1 MKNRIS
7 IIVLAMALVASMGC
21 QDKLLETY
29 EFNTP
34 VYMSYDL
41 LRSSV
46 YDTLP
51 IEFEHP
57 GKIYIK
63 DNYLFINEVMEGIH
77 IVDNSDPSAP
87 EVITFI
93 NIPGNVDLAIMD
105 NTLFAD
111 SYLDLVVLDISDLD
125 DIREV
130 NRIEDVFDYSLPA
143 YEADERLGQI
153 DESQGVVV
161 DWSKKKV
168 TEEVEDPSSYGY
180 PMRGWSGWAMED
192 AMFSSS
198 MGPQSAGSTG
208 TGGSM
213 ARFIIYNEVLYT
225 IDQSNLHLFNLSDAT
240 SPLSEGDYSIGWN
253 IETVFIARD
262 HLFIGAQSGM
272 YIYDLYDPVNPD
284 YVSTYWHV
292 TSCDPVVVQG
302 DYAYVTLRTG
312 NLCQGDSNQLNV
324 VFIKNLENPQL
335 LKSYEMVNPHGLGI
349 DDDKLFICDGEAG
362 LKVYWADDP
371 LNITRN
377 KIAQFEDINA
387 FDVIPLGDLLILIG
401 EEGLYQYDYS
411 DVTEMVL
418 LSVLPIFD

>member
-1 MKNRIS
+1 
-7 IIVLAMALVASMGC
+7 MGC

-29 EFNTP
+29 EVNTP

-63 DNYLFINEVMEGIH
+63 DNYLFINEVKEGIH
-77 IVDNSDPSAP
+77 IVDNSDPSNP

-111 SYLDLVVLDISDLD
+111 SYVDLVVLDISDFN

-130 NRIEDVFDYSLPA
+130 TRIEDVFDYTLPV
-143 YEADERLGQI
+143 YEAGERLGLI

-161 DWSKKKV
+161 NWEKKEV
-168 TEEVEDPSSYGY
+168 TEEIENPSAYGY
-180 PMRGWSGWAMED
+180 PMRGWESFAMMD
-192 AMFSSS
+192 AAVSFGG
-198 MGPQSAGSTG
+198 GPQSNGSTG

-213 ARFIIYNEVLYT
+213 ARFIIYNQVLYA
-225 IDQSNLHLFNLSDAT
+225 IDQSNLHLFSLTDAT
-240 SPLSEGDYSIGWN
+240 DPVSEGDYSVGWN

-262 HLFIGAQSGM
+262 HLFIGARSGM
-272 YIYDLYDPVNPD
+272 YIYNLYDPVNPG
-284 YVSTYWHV
+284 YVSTYWHM

-312 NLCQGDSNQLNV
+312 TLCQGDANQLDV
-324 VFIKNLENPQL
+324 VYVKNLDNPQL
-335 LKSYEMVNPHGLGI
+335 LKSYTMVNPHGLGI
-349 DDDKLFICDGEAG
+349 DNDKLFICDGEAG

-371 LNITRN
+371 LNIANN

-387 FDVIPLGDLLILIG
+387 FDVIPIDDLLILIG
-401 EEGLYQYDYS
+401 EGGLYQYDYS
-411 DVTEMVL
+411 DVTQMNL
-418 LSVLPIFD
+418 LSVLPIFDD